1 MKKKLISV
9 ILASALTVGLL
20 SACGSNSAKDND
32 VNSKTDTTETGSNI
46 TKSDTSSAPVSVTL
60 NEVAHSIFYAP
71 MYVAIEN
78 GYFEDEGIELTLV
91 TGFGADKTMTAVI
104 SGEAD
109 IGFMGS
115 EASIYTYN
123 EGANDSVVNF
133 AQLTQRAGN
142 FLVAREEMKD
152 FKWTDLKGKDVLGGR
167 KGDYDFVHPNDHVNF
182 GQSTS
187 DVIQTAGKIAVVKQL
202 KKLQVELKKLYNS
215 YLDKAEEFKNVIKTG
230 RTHLQEALPITLGQ
244 EFYAYASALNRD
256 IKRIDT
262 AIDALLEV
270 NLGGTAI
277 GTGLNANEK
286 YCKKVILH
294 LSKFSG
300 EDVRIA
306 KNLIDATRNLDA
318 FGYAS
323 SMLKLLAIDLSKTA
337 SDLRLMASSGP
348 NGFNEIILPNVQP
361 GSSIMPGKFNP
372 VIPEVVNQVCFY
384 VMGLDVTVTKAI
396 EAGQLELNVFEPL
409 ILMSLFEEITTLRR
423 AARTFNNL
431 AITDLKVN
439 PNLKYHIDNSVFLI
453 TALTPHIGYDTAC
466 SIVNEAMKENK
477 TIKEIVLEKG
487 LLSNSLID
495 EILNNRDIT
504 SSGIAGESILKG
516 TK

>member
-1 MKKKLISV
+1 MRYRIERDSLGERQVPAEAYYGI
-9 ILASALTVGLL
+9 
-20 SACGSNSAKDND
+20 
-32 VNSKTDTTETGSNI
+32 ETLRGKENFEI
-46 TKSDTSSAPVSVTL
+46 TKRGICRQLIKALAIVKKAAAKANIDAGNISEKVGKAIMLACDEILNGRLHGQFVTDLIQGGAGTSINMNA
-60 NEVAHSIFYAP
+60 NEVIANRA
-71 MYVAIEN
+71 N
-78 GYFEDEGIELTLV
+78 EL
-91 TGFGADKTMTAVI
+91 
-104 SGEAD
+104 
-109 IGFMGS
+109 
-115 EASIYTYN
+115 
-123 EGANDSVVNF
+123 
-133 AQLTQRAGN
+133 
-142 FLVAREEMKD
+142 
-152 FKWTDLKGKDVLGGR
+152 LGGR

-215 YLDKAEEFKNVIKTG
+215 YLDKAEEFKDVIKTG

-337 SDLRLMASSGP
+337 SLMASSGP

-384 VMGLDVTVTKAI
+384 VMGLDVTVTKTI

>member
-1 MKKKLISV
+1 MRYRIERDSLGERQVPAEAYYGIE
-9 ILASALTVGLL
+9 ALRGKE
-20 SACGSNSAKDND
+20 NF
-32 VNSKTDTTETGSNI
+32 EI
-46 TKSDTSSAPVSVTL
+46 TKRGICRQLIKALAIVKKAAAKANIDAGNISEKVGKAIMLACDEILNGRLHGQFVTDLIQGGAGTSINMNA
-60 NEVAHSIFYAP
+60 NEVIANRA
-71 MYVAIEN
+71 N
-78 GYFEDEGIELTLV
+78 EL
-91 TGFGADKTMTAVI
+91 
-104 SGEAD
+104 
-109 IGFMGS
+109 
-115 EASIYTYN
+115 
-123 EGANDSVVNF
+123 
-133 AQLTQRAGN
+133 
-142 FLVAREEMKD
+142 
-152 FKWTDLKGKDVLGGR
+152 LGGR

-215 YLDKAEEFKNVIKTG
+215 YLDKAEEFKDVIKTG

>member
-1 MKKKLISV
+1 MRYRIERDSLGERQVPAEAYYGI
-9 ILASALTVGLL
+9 
-20 SACGSNSAKDND
+20 
-32 VNSKTDTTETGSNI
+32 ETLRGKENFEI
-46 TKSDTSSAPVSVTL
+46 TKRGICRQLIKALAIVKKAAAKANIDAGNISEKVGKAIMLACDEILNGRLHGQFVTDLIQGGAGTSINMNA
-60 NEVAHSIFYAP
+60 NEVIANRA
-71 MYVAIEN
+71 N
-78 GYFEDEGIELTLV
+78 EL
-91 TGFGADKTMTAVI
+91 
-104 SGEAD
+104 
-109 IGFMGS
+109 
-115 EASIYTYN
+115 
-123 EGANDSVVNF
+123 
-133 AQLTQRAGN
+133 
-142 FLVAREEMKD
+142 
-152 FKWTDLKGKDVLGGR
+152 LGGR

-215 YLDKAEEFKNVIKTG
+215 YLDKAEEFKDVIKTG

-337 SDLRLMASSGP
+337 SDLRLVASSGP

>member
-1 MKKKLISV
+1 MRYRIERDSLGERQVPAEAYYGI
-9 ILASALTVGLL
+9 
-20 SACGSNSAKDND
+20 
-32 VNSKTDTTETGSNI
+32 ETLRGQENFEI
-46 TKSDTSSAPVSVTL
+46 TKRGICRQLIKALAIVKKAAAKANIDAGNISEKVGKAIMLACDEILNGRLHGQFVTDLIQGGAGTSINMNA
-60 NEVAHSIFYAP
+60 NEVIANRA
-71 MYVAIEN
+71 N
-78 GYFEDEGIELTLV
+78 EL
-91 TGFGADKTMTAVI
+91 
-104 SGEAD
+104 
-109 IGFMGS
+109 
-115 EASIYTYN
+115 
-123 EGANDSVVNF
+123 
-133 AQLTQRAGN
+133 
-142 FLVAREEMKD
+142 
-152 FKWTDLKGKDVLGGR
+152 LGGR

-215 YLDKAEEFKNVIKTG
+215 YLDKAEEFKDVIKTG

>member
-1 MKKKLISV
+1 MRYRIERDSLGERQVPAEAYYGI
-9 ILASALTVGLL
+9 
-20 SACGSNSAKDND
+20 
-32 VNSKTDTTETGSNI
+32 ETLRGKENFEI
-46 TKSDTSSAPVSVTL
+46 TKRGICRQLIKALAIVKKAAAKANIDAENISEKVGKAIMLACDEILNGRLHGQFVTDLIQGGAGTSINMNA
-60 NEVAHSIFYAP
+60 NEVIANRA
-71 MYVAIEN
+71 N
-78 GYFEDEGIELTLV
+78 EL
-91 TGFGADKTMTAVI
+91 
-104 SGEAD
+104 
-109 IGFMGS
+109 
-115 EASIYTYN
+115 
-123 EGANDSVVNF
+123 
-133 AQLTQRAGN
+133 
-142 FLVAREEMKD
+142 
-152 FKWTDLKGKDVLGGR
+152 LGGR

-215 YLDKAEEFKNVIKTG
+215 YLDKAEEFKDVIKTG

-262 AIDALLEV
+262 AIDALLEL

>member
-1 MKKKLISV
+1 MRYRIERDSLGERQVPAEAYYGI
-9 ILASALTVGLL
+9 
-20 SACGSNSAKDND
+20 
-32 VNSKTDTTETGSNI
+32 ETLRGKENFEI
-46 TKSDTSSAPVSVTL
+46 TKRGICRQLIKALAIVKKAAAKANIDAGNISEKVGKAIMLACDEILNGRLHGQFVTDLIQGGAGTSINMNA
-60 NEVAHSIFYAP
+60 NEVIANRA
-71 MYVAIEN
+71 N
-78 GYFEDEGIELTLV
+78 EL
-91 TGFGADKTMTAVI
+91 
-104 SGEAD
+104 
-109 IGFMGS
+109 
-115 EASIYTYN
+115 
-123 EGANDSVVNF
+123 
-133 AQLTQRAGN
+133 
-142 FLVAREEMKD
+142 
-152 FKWTDLKGKDVLGGR
+152 LGGR

-215 YLDKAEEFKNVIKTG
+215 YLDKAEEFKDVIKTG

-439 PNLKYHIDNSVFLI
+439 PNLKYHIDNSVFPI

>member
-1 MKKKLISV
+1 MRYRIERDSLGERQVPAEAYYGI
-9 ILASALTVGLL
+9 
-20 SACGSNSAKDND
+20 
-32 VNSKTDTTETGSNI
+32 ETLRGKENFEI
-46 TKSDTSSAPVSVTL
+46 TKRGICRQLIKALAIVKKAAAKANIDAGNISEKVGKAIMLACDEILNGRLHGQFVTDLIQGGAGTSINMNA
-60 NEVAHSIFYAP
+60 NEVIANRA
-71 MYVAIEN
+71 N
-78 GYFEDEGIELTLV
+78 EL
-91 TGFGADKTMTAVI
+91 
-104 SGEAD
+104 
-109 IGFMGS
+109 
-115 EASIYTYN
+115 
-123 EGANDSVVNF
+123 
-133 AQLTQRAGN
+133 
-142 FLVAREEMKD
+142 
-152 FKWTDLKGKDVLGGR
+152 LGGR

-187 DVIQTAGKIAVVKQL
+187 DVIQTAGKIAAVKQL

-215 YLDKAEEFKNVIKTG
+215 YLDKAEEFKDVIKTG

-270 NLGGTAI
+270 NLDGTAI

>member
-1 MKKKLISV
+1 MRYRIERDSLGERQVPAEAYYGI
-9 ILASALTVGLL
+9 
-20 SACGSNSAKDND
+20 
-32 VNSKTDTTETGSNI
+32 ETLRGKENFEI
-46 TKSDTSSAPVSVTL
+46 TKRGICRQLIKALAIVKKAAAKANIDAGNISEKVGKAIMLACDEILNGRLHGQFVTDLIQGGAGTSINMNA
-60 NEVAHSIFYAP
+60 NEVIANRA
-71 MYVAIEN
+71 N
-78 GYFEDEGIELTLV
+78 EL
-91 TGFGADKTMTAVI
+91 
-104 SGEAD
+104 
-109 IGFMGS
+109 
-115 EASIYTYN
+115 
-123 EGANDSVVNF
+123 
-133 AQLTQRAGN
+133 
-142 FLVAREEMKD
+142 
-152 FKWTDLKGKDVLGGR
+152 LGGR

-215 YLDKAEEFKNVIKTG
+215 YLDKAEEFKDVIKTG

-384 VMGLDVTVTKAI
+384 VMGLDVTVTIAI

>member
-1 MKKKLISV
+1 MRYRIERDSLGERQVPAEAYYGI
-9 ILASALTVGLL
+9 
-20 SACGSNSAKDND
+20 
-32 VNSKTDTTETGSNI
+32 ETLRGKENFEI
-46 TKSDTSSAPVSVTL
+46 TKRGICRQLIKALAIVKKAAAKANIDAGNISEKVGKAIMLACDEILNGRLHGQFVTDLIQGGAGTSINMNA
-60 NEVAHSIFYAP
+60 NEVIANRA
-71 MYVAIEN
+71 N
-78 GYFEDEGIELTLV
+78 EL
-91 TGFGADKTMTAVI
+91 
-104 SGEAD
+104 
-109 IGFMGS
+109 
-115 EASIYTYN
+115 
-123 EGANDSVVNF
+123 
-133 AQLTQRAGN
+133 
-142 FLVAREEMKD
+142 
-152 FKWTDLKGKDVLGGR
+152 LGGR

-215 YLDKAEEFKNVIKTG
+215 YLDKAEEFKDVIKTG
-230 RTHLQEALPITLGQ
+230 RNHLQEALPITLGQ

>member
-1 MKKKLISV
+1 MRYRIERDSLGERQVPAEAYYGI
-9 ILASALTVGLL
+9 
-20 SACGSNSAKDND
+20 
-32 VNSKTDTTETGSNI
+32 ETLRGKENFEI
-46 TKSDTSSAPVSVTL
+46 TKRGICRQLIKALAIVKKAAAKANIDAGNISEKVGKAIMLACDEILNGRLHGQFVTDLIQGGAGTSINMNA
-60 NEVAHSIFYAP
+60 NEVIANRA
-71 MYVAIEN
+71 N
-78 GYFEDEGIELTLV
+78 EL
-91 TGFGADKTMTAVI
+91 
-104 SGEAD
+104 
-109 IGFMGS
+109 
-115 EASIYTYN
+115 
-123 EGANDSVVNF
+123 
-133 AQLTQRAGN
+133 
-142 FLVAREEMKD
+142 
-152 FKWTDLKGKDVLGGR
+152 LGGR

-215 YLDKAEEFKNVIKTG
+215 YLDKAEEFKDVIKTG

-244 EFYAYASALNRD
+244 EFYAYSSALNRD

-337 SDLRLMASSGP
+337 SDLRLMVSSGP

>member
-1 MKKKLISV
+1 MRYRIERDSLGERQVPAEAYYGI
-9 ILASALTVGLL
+9 
-20 SACGSNSAKDND
+20 
-32 VNSKTDTTETGSNI
+32 ETLRGKENFEI
-46 TKSDTSSAPVSVTL
+46 TKRGICRQLIKALAIVKKAAAKANIDAGNISEKVGKAIVLACDEILNGRLHGQFVTDLIQGGAGTSINMNA
-60 NEVAHSIFYAP
+60 NEVIANRA
-71 MYVAIEN
+71 N
-78 GYFEDEGIELTLV
+78 EL
-91 TGFGADKTMTAVI
+91 
-104 SGEAD
+104 
-109 IGFMGS
+109 
-115 EASIYTYN
+115 
-123 EGANDSVVNF
+123 
-133 AQLTQRAGN
+133 
-142 FLVAREEMKD
+142 
-152 FKWTDLKGKDVLGGR
+152 LGGR

>member
-1 MKKKLISV
+1 MRYRIERDSLGERQVPAEAYYGI
-9 ILASALTVGLL
+9 
-20 SACGSNSAKDND
+20 
-32 VNSKTDTTETGSNI
+32 ETLRGKENFEI
-46 TKSDTSSAPVSVTL
+46 TKRGICRQLIKALAIVKKAAAKANIDAGNISEKVGKAIMLACDEILNGRLHGQFVTDLIQGGAGTSINMNA
-60 NEVAHSIFYAP
+60 NEVIANRA
-71 MYVAIEN
+71 N
-78 GYFEDEGIELTLV
+78 EL
-91 TGFGADKTMTAVI
+91 
-104 SGEAD
+104 
-109 IGFMGS
+109 
-115 EASIYTYN
+115 
-123 EGANDSVVNF
+123 
-133 AQLTQRAGN
+133 
-142 FLVAREEMKD
+142 
-152 FKWTDLKGKDVLGGR
+152 LGGR

-215 YLDKAEEFKNVIKTG
+215 YLDKAEEFKDVIKTG

-361 GSSIMPGKFNP
+361 GSSIMPCKFNP

>member
-1 MKKKLISV
+1 MRYRIERDSLGERQVPAEAYYGI
-9 ILASALTVGLL
+9 
-20 SACGSNSAKDND
+20 
-32 VNSKTDTTETGSNI
+32 ETLRGKENFEI
-46 TKSDTSSAPVSVTL
+46 TKRGICRQLIKALAIVKKAAAKANIDAGNISEKVGKAIMLACDEILNGRLHGQFVTDLIQCGAGTSINMNA
-60 NEVAHSIFYAP
+60 NEVIANRA
-71 MYVAIEN
+71 N
-78 GYFEDEGIELTLV
+78 EL
-91 TGFGADKTMTAVI
+91 
-104 SGEAD
+104 
-109 IGFMGS
+109 
-115 EASIYTYN
+115 
-123 EGANDSVVNF
+123 
-133 AQLTQRAGN
+133 
-142 FLVAREEMKD
+142 
-152 FKWTDLKGKDVLGGR
+152 LGGR

-215 YLDKAEEFKNVIKTG
+215 YLDKAEEFKDVIKTG

-423 AARTFNNL
+423 AARTFNKL

>member
-1 MKKKLISV
+1 MRYRIERDSLGERQVPAEAYYGI
-9 ILASALTVGLL
+9 
-20 SACGSNSAKDND
+20 
-32 VNSKTDTTETGSNI
+32 ETLRGKENFEI
-46 TKSDTSSAPVSVTL
+46 TKRGICRQLIKALAIVKKAAAKANIDAGNISEKVGKAIMLACDEILNGRLHGQFVTDLIQGGAGTSINMNA
-60 NEVAHSIFYAP
+60 NEVIANRA
-71 MYVAIEN
+71 N
-78 GYFEDEGIELTLV
+78 EL
-91 TGFGADKTMTAVI
+91 
-104 SGEAD
+104 
-109 IGFMGS
+109 
-115 EASIYTYN
+115 
-123 EGANDSVVNF
+123 
-133 AQLTQRAGN
+133 
-142 FLVAREEMKD
+142 
-152 FKWTDLKGKDVLGGR
+152 LGGR

-215 YLDKAEEFKNVIKTG
+215 YLDKAEEFKDVIKTG

-318 FGYAS
+318 SGYAS

>member
-1 MKKKLISV
+1 MRYRIERDSLGERQVPAEAYYGI
-9 ILASALTVGLL
+9 
-20 SACGSNSAKDND
+20 
-32 VNSKTDTTETGSNI
+32 ETLRGKENFEI
-46 TKSDTSSAPVSVTL
+46 TKRGICRQLIKALAIVKKAAAKANIDAGNISEKVGKAIMLACDEILNGRLHGQFVTDLIQGGAGTSINMNA
-60 NEVAHSIFYAP
+60 NEVIANRA
-71 MYVAIEN
+71 N
-78 GYFEDEGIELTLV
+78 EL
-91 TGFGADKTMTAVI
+91 
-104 SGEAD
+104 
-109 IGFMGS
+109 
-115 EASIYTYN
+115 
-123 EGANDSVVNF
+123 
-133 AQLTQRAGN
+133 
-142 FLVAREEMKD
+142 
-152 FKWTDLKGKDVLGGR
+152 LGGR

-215 YLDKAEEFKNVIKTG
+215 YLDKAEEFKDVIKTG

-516 TK
+516 TKY

>member
-1 MKKKLISV
+1 MRYRIERDSLGERQVPAEAYYGI
-9 ILASALTVGLL
+9 
-20 SACGSNSAKDND
+20 
-32 VNSKTDTTETGSNI
+32 ETLRGKENFEI
-46 TKSDTSSAPVSVTL
+46 TKRGICRQLIKAL
-60 NEVAHSIFYAP
+60 
-71 MYVAIEN
+71 AI
-78 GYFEDEGIELTLV
+78 V
-91 TGFGADKTMTAVI
+91 KKAAAK
-104 SGEAD
+104 
-109 IGFMGS
+109 
-115 EASIYTYN
+115 
-123 EGANDSVVNF
+123 ANID
-133 AQLTQRAGN
+133 AGN
-142 FLVAREEMKD
+142 ISEKVGKAIMLACDEILNGRLHGQFV
-152 FKWTDLKGKDVLGGR
+152 TDLIQGGAGTSINMNANEIIANRANELLGGR

>member
-1 MKKKLISV
+1 MRYRIERDSLGERQVPAEAYYGI
-9 ILASALTVGLL
+9 
-20 SACGSNSAKDND
+20 
-32 VNSKTDTTETGSNI
+32 ETLRGKENFEI
-46 TKSDTSSAPVSVTL
+46 TKRGICRQLIKALAIVKKATAKANIDAGNISEKVGKAIMLACDEILNGRLHGQFVTDLIQGGAGTSINMNA
-60 NEVAHSIFYAP
+60 NEVIANRA
-71 MYVAIEN
+71 N
-78 GYFEDEGIELTLV
+78 EL
-91 TGFGADKTMTAVI
+91 
-104 SGEAD
+104 
-109 IGFMGS
+109 
-115 EASIYTYN
+115 
-123 EGANDSVVNF
+123 
-133 AQLTQRAGN
+133 
-142 FLVAREEMKD
+142 
-152 FKWTDLKGKDVLGGR
+152 LGGR

-215 YLDKAEEFKNVIKTG
+215 YLDKAEEFKDVIKTG

-384 VMGLDVTVTKAI
+384 VMGLDVTVTKVI

>member
-1 MKKKLISV
+1 MRYRIERDSLGERQVPAEAYYGI
-9 ILASALTVGLL
+9 
-20 SACGSNSAKDND
+20 
-32 VNSKTDTTETGSNI
+32 ETLRGKENFEI
-46 TKSDTSSAPVSVTL
+46 TKRGICRQLIKALAIVKKAAAKANIDAGNISEKVGKAIMLACDEILNGRLHGQFVTDLIQGGAGTSINMNA
-60 NEVAHSIFYAP
+60 NEVIANRA
-71 MYVAIEN
+71 N
-78 GYFEDEGIELTLV
+78 EL
-91 TGFGADKTMTAVI
+91 
-104 SGEAD
+104 
-109 IGFMGS
+109 
-115 EASIYTYN
+115 
-123 EGANDSVVNF
+123 
-133 AQLTQRAGN
+133 
-142 FLVAREEMKD
+142 
-152 FKWTDLKGKDVLGGR
+152 LGGR

-215 YLDKAEEFKNVIKTG
+215 YLDKAEEFKDVIKTG

-294 LSKFSG
+294 LSEFSG

>member
-1 MKKKLISV
+1 MRYRIERDSLGERQVPAEAYYGI
-9 ILASALTVGLL
+9 
-20 SACGSNSAKDND
+20 
-32 VNSKTDTTETGSNI
+32 ETLRGKENFEI
-46 TKSDTSSAPVSVTL
+46 TKRGICRQLIKALAIVKKAAAKANIDAGNISEKVGKAIMLACDEILNGRLHGQFVTDLIQGGAGTSINMNA
-60 NEVAHSIFYAP
+60 NEVIANRA
-71 MYVAIEN
+71 N
-78 GYFEDEGIELTLV
+78 EL
-91 TGFGADKTMTAVI
+91 
-104 SGEAD
+104 
-109 IGFMGS
+109 
-115 EASIYTYN
+115 
-123 EGANDSVVNF
+123 
-133 AQLTQRAGN
+133 
-142 FLVAREEMKD
+142 
-152 FKWTDLKGKDVLGGR
+152 LGGR

-215 YLDKAEEFKNVIKTG
+215 YLDKAEEFKDVIKTG

-396 EAGQLELNVFEPL
+396 EAGQLELNVFELL

>member
-1 MKKKLISV
+1 MRYRIERDSLGERQVPAEAYYGI
-9 ILASALTVGLL
+9 
-20 SACGSNSAKDND
+20 
-32 VNSKTDTTETGSNI
+32 ETLRGKENFEI
-46 TKSDTSSAPVSVTL
+46 TKRGICRQLIKALAIVKKAAAKANIDAGNISEKVGKAIMLACDEILNGRLHGQFVTDLIQGGAGTSINMNA
-60 NEVAHSIFYAP
+60 NEVIANRA
-71 MYVAIEN
+71 N
-78 GYFEDEGIELTLV
+78 EL
-91 TGFGADKTMTAVI
+91 
-104 SGEAD
+104 
-109 IGFMGS
+109 
-115 EASIYTYN
+115 
-123 EGANDSVVNF
+123 
-133 AQLTQRAGN
+133 
-142 FLVAREEMKD
+142 
-152 FKWTDLKGKDVLGGR
+152 LGGR

-215 YLDKAEEFKNVIKTG
+215 YLDKAEEFKDVIKTG

-300 EDVRIA
+300 EDVRNA

>member
-1 MKKKLISV
+1 MRYRIERDSLGERQVPAEAYYGI
-9 ILASALTVGLL
+9 
-20 SACGSNSAKDND
+20 
-32 VNSKTDTTETGSNI
+32 ETLRGKENFEI
-46 TKSDTSSAPVSVTL
+46 TKRGICRQLIKALAIVKKAAAKANIDAGNISEKVGKAIMLACDEILNGRLHGQFVTDLIQGGAGTSINMNA
-60 NEVAHSIFYAP
+60 NEVIANRA
-71 MYVAIEN
+71 N
-78 GYFEDEGIELTLV
+78 EL
-91 TGFGADKTMTAVI
+91 
-104 SGEAD
+104 
-109 IGFMGS
+109 
-115 EASIYTYN
+115 
-123 EGANDSVVNF
+123 
-133 AQLTQRAGN
+133 
-142 FLVAREEMKD
+142 
-152 FKWTDLKGKDVLGGR
+152 LGGR

-215 YLDKAEEFKNVIKTG
+215 YLDKVEEFKDVIKTG

>member
-1 MKKKLISV
+1 MRYRIERDSLGERQVPAEAYYGI
-9 ILASALTVGLL
+9 
-20 SACGSNSAKDND
+20 
-32 VNSKTDTTETGSNI
+32 ETLRGKENFEI
-46 TKSDTSSAPVSVTL
+46 TKRGICRQLIKALAIVKKAAAKANIDAGNISEKVGKAIMLACDEILNGRLHGQFVTDLIQGGAGTSINMNA
-60 NEVAHSIFYAP
+60 NEVIANRA
-71 MYVAIEN
+71 N
-78 GYFEDEGIELTLV
+78 EL
-91 TGFGADKTMTAVI
+91 
-104 SGEAD
+104 
-109 IGFMGS
+109 
-115 EASIYTYN
+115 
-123 EGANDSVVNF
+123 
-133 AQLTQRAGN
+133 
-142 FLVAREEMKD
+142 
-152 FKWTDLKGKDVLGGR
+152 LGGR

-215 YLDKAEEFKNVIKTG
+215 YLDKAEEFKDVIKTG

-466 SIVNEAMKENK
+466 SIV
-477 TIKEIVLEKG
+477 
-487 LLSNSLID
+487 SLID

>member
-1 MKKKLISV
+1 MRYRIERDSLGERQVPAEAYYGI
-9 ILASALTVGLL
+9 
-20 SACGSNSAKDND
+20 
-32 VNSKTDTTETGSNI
+32 ETLRGKENFEI
-46 TKSDTSSAPVSVTL
+46 TKRGICRQLIKALAIVKKAAAKANIDAGNISEKVGKSIMLACDEILNGRLHGQFVTDLIQGGAGTSINMNA
-60 NEVAHSIFYAP
+60 NEVIANRA
-71 MYVAIEN
+71 N
-78 GYFEDEGIELTLV
+78 EL
-91 TGFGADKTMTAVI
+91 
-104 SGEAD
+104 
-109 IGFMGS
+109 
-115 EASIYTYN
+115 
-123 EGANDSVVNF
+123 
-133 AQLTQRAGN
+133 
-142 FLVAREEMKD
+142 
-152 FKWTDLKGKDVLGGR
+152 LGGR

-215 YLDKAEEFKNVIKTG
+215 YLDKAEEFKDVIKTG

>member
-1 MKKKLISV
+1 MRYRIERDSLGERQVPAEAYYGI
-9 ILASALTVGLL
+9 
-20 SACGSNSAKDND
+20 
-32 VNSKTDTTETGSNI
+32 ETLRGKENFEI
-46 TKSDTSSAPVSVTL
+46 TKRGICRQLIKALAIVKKAATKANIDAGNISEKVGKAIMLACDEILNGRLHGQFVTDLIQGGAGTSINMNA
-60 NEVAHSIFYAP
+60 NEVIANRA
-71 MYVAIEN
+71 N
-78 GYFEDEGIELTLV
+78 EL
-91 TGFGADKTMTAVI
+91 
-104 SGEAD
+104 
-109 IGFMGS
+109 
-115 EASIYTYN
+115 
-123 EGANDSVVNF
+123 
-133 AQLTQRAGN
+133 
-142 FLVAREEMKD
+142 
-152 FKWTDLKGKDVLGGR
+152 LGGR

-215 YLDKAEEFKNVIKTG
+215 YLDKAEEFKDVIKTG

>member
-1 MKKKLISV
+1 MRYRIERDSLGERQVPAEAYYGI
-9 ILASALTVGLL
+9 
-20 SACGSNSAKDND
+20 
-32 VNSKTDTTETGSNI
+32 ETLRGKENFEI
-46 TKSDTSSAPVSVTL
+46 TKRGICRQLIKALAIVKKAAAKANIDAGNISEKVGKAIMLACDEILNGRLHGQFVTDLIQGGAGTSINMNA
-60 NEVAHSIFYAP
+60 NEVIANRA
-71 MYVAIEN
+71 N
-78 GYFEDEGIELTLV
+78 EL
-91 TGFGADKTMTAVI
+91 
-104 SGEAD
+104 
-109 IGFMGS
+109 
-115 EASIYTYN
+115 
-123 EGANDSVVNF
+123 
-133 AQLTQRAGN
+133 
-142 FLVAREEMKD
+142 
-152 FKWTDLKGKDVLGGR
+152 LGGR

-215 YLDKAEEFKNVIKTG
+215 YLDKAEEFKDVIKTG

-504 SSGIAGESILKG
+504 SFGIAGESILKG

>member
-1 MKKKLISV
+1 MRYRIERDSLGECQVPAEAYYGI
-9 ILASALTVGLL
+9 
-20 SACGSNSAKDND
+20 
-32 VNSKTDTTETGSNI
+32 ETLRGKENFEI
-46 TKSDTSSAPVSVTL
+46 TKRGICRQLIKALAIVKKAAAKANIDAGNISEKVGKAIMLACDEILNGRLHGQFVTDLIQGGAGTSINMNA
-60 NEVAHSIFYAP
+60 NEVIANRA
-71 MYVAIEN
+71 N
-78 GYFEDEGIELTLV
+78 EL
-91 TGFGADKTMTAVI
+91 
-104 SGEAD
+104 
-109 IGFMGS
+109 
-115 EASIYTYN
+115 
-123 EGANDSVVNF
+123 
-133 AQLTQRAGN
+133 
-142 FLVAREEMKD
+142 
-152 FKWTDLKGKDVLGGR
+152 LGGR

-215 YLDKAEEFKNVIKTG
+215 YLDKAEEFKDVIKTG

>member
-1 MKKKLISV
+1 MRYRIERDSLGERQVPAEAYYGI
-9 ILASALTVGLL
+9 
-20 SACGSNSAKDND
+20 
-32 VNSKTDTTETGSNI
+32 ETLRGKENFEI
-46 TKSDTSSAPVSVTL
+46 TKRGICRQLIKALAIVKRAAAKANIDAGNISEKVGKAIMLACDEILNGRLHGQFVTDLIQGGAGTSINMNA
-60 NEVAHSIFYAP
+60 NEVIANRA
-71 MYVAIEN
+71 N
-78 GYFEDEGIELTLV
+78 EL
-91 TGFGADKTMTAVI
+91 
-104 SGEAD
+104 
-109 IGFMGS
+109 
-115 EASIYTYN
+115 
-123 EGANDSVVNF
+123 
-133 AQLTQRAGN
+133 
-142 FLVAREEMKD
+142 
-152 FKWTDLKGKDVLGGR
+152 LGGR

-215 YLDKAEEFKNVIKTG
+215 YLDKAEEFKDVIKTG

>member
-1 MKKKLISV
+1 MRYRIERDSLGERQVPAEAYYGI
-9 ILASALTVGLL
+9 
-20 SACGSNSAKDND
+20 
-32 VNSKTDTTETGSNI
+32 ETLRGKENFEI
-46 TKSDTSSAPVSVTL
+46 TKRGICRQLIKALAIVKKAAAKANIDAGNISEKVGKAIMLACDEILNGRLHGQFVTDLIQGGAGTSINMNA
-60 NEVAHSIFYAP
+60 NEVIANRA
-71 MYVAIEN
+71 N
-78 GYFEDEGIELTLV
+78 EL
-91 TGFGADKTMTAVI
+91 
-104 SGEAD
+104 
-109 IGFMGS
+109 
-115 EASIYTYN
+115 
-123 EGANDSVVNF
+123 
-133 AQLTQRAGN
+133 
-142 FLVAREEMKD
+142 
-152 FKWTDLKGKDVLGGR
+152 LGGR

-215 YLDKAEEFKNVIKTG
+215 YLDKAEEFKDVIKTG

-409 ILMSLFEEITTLRR
+409 ILMTLFEEITTLRR

>member
-1 MKKKLISV
+1 MRYRIERDSLGERQVPAEAYYGI
-9 ILASALTVGLL
+9 
-20 SACGSNSAKDND
+20 
-32 VNSKTDTTETGSNI
+32 ETLRGKENFEI
-46 TKSDTSSAPVSVTL
+46 TKRGICRQLIKALAIVKKAAAKANIDAGNISEKVGKAIMLACDEILNGRLHGQFVTDLIQGGAGTSINMNA
-60 NEVAHSIFYAP
+60 NEVIANRA
-71 MYVAIEN
+71 N
-78 GYFEDEGIELTLV
+78 EL
-91 TGFGADKTMTAVI
+91 
-104 SGEAD
+104 
-109 IGFMGS
+109 
-115 EASIYTYN
+115 
-123 EGANDSVVNF
+123 
-133 AQLTQRAGN
+133 
-142 FLVAREEMKD
+142 
-152 FKWTDLKGKDVLGGR
+152 LGGR

-384 VMGLDVTVTKAI
+384 VMGLDVTVAKAI

-487 LLSNSLID
+487 LLSDSLID

>member
-1 MKKKLISV
+1 MRYRIERDSLGERQVPAEAYYGI
-9 ILASALTVGLL
+9 
-20 SACGSNSAKDND
+20 
-32 VNSKTDTTETGSNI
+32 ETLRGKENFEI
-46 TKSDTSSAPVSVTL
+46 TKRGICRQLIKALAIVKKAAAKANIDAGNISEKVGKAIMLACDEILNGRLHGQFVTDLIQGGAGTSINMNA
-60 NEVAHSIFYAP
+60 NEVIANRA
-71 MYVAIEN
+71 N
-78 GYFEDEGIELTLV
+78 EL
-91 TGFGADKTMTAVI
+91 
-104 SGEAD
+104 
-109 IGFMGS
+109 
-115 EASIYTYN
+115 
-123 EGANDSVVNF
+123 
-133 AQLTQRAGN
+133 
-142 FLVAREEMKD
+142 
-152 FKWTDLKGKDVLGGR
+152 LGGR

-439 PNLKYHIDNSVFLI
+439 PNLKYHIDTSVFLI

>member
-1 MKKKLISV
+1 MRYRIERDSLGERQVPAEAYYGI
-9 ILASALTVGLL
+9 
-20 SACGSNSAKDND
+20 
-32 VNSKTDTTETGSNI
+32 ETLRGKENFEI
-46 TKSDTSSAPVSVTL
+46 TKRGICRQLIKALAIVKKAAAKANIDAGNISEKVGKAIMLACDEILNGRLHGQFVTDLIQGGAGTSINMNA
-60 NEVAHSIFYAP
+60 NEVIANRA
-71 MYVAIEN
+71 N
-78 GYFEDEGIELTLV
+78 EL
-91 TGFGADKTMTAVI
+91 
-104 SGEAD
+104 
-109 IGFMGS
+109 
-115 EASIYTYN
+115 
-123 EGANDSVVNF
+123 
-133 AQLTQRAGN
+133 
-142 FLVAREEMKD
+142 
-152 FKWTDLKGKDVLGGR
+152 LGGR

-215 YLDKAEEFKNVIKTG
+215 YLDKAEEFKDVIKTG

-384 VMGLDVTVTKAI
+384 VMGLDVTVTKTI

>member
-1 MKKKLISV
+1 MRNRIERDSLGERQVPAEAYYGI
-9 ILASALTVGLL
+9 
-20 SACGSNSAKDND
+20 
-32 VNSKTDTTETGSNI
+32 ETLRGKENFEI
-46 TKSDTSSAPVSVTL
+46 TKRGICRQLIKALAIVKKAAAKANIDAGNISEKVGKAIMLACDEILNGRLHGQFVTDLIQGGAGTSINMNA
-60 NEVAHSIFYAP
+60 NEVIANRA
-71 MYVAIEN
+71 N
-78 GYFEDEGIELTLV
+78 EL
-91 TGFGADKTMTAVI
+91 
-104 SGEAD
+104 
-109 IGFMGS
+109 
-115 EASIYTYN
+115 
-123 EGANDSVVNF
+123 
-133 AQLTQRAGN
+133 
-142 FLVAREEMKD
+142 
-152 FKWTDLKGKDVLGGR
+152 LGGR

-215 YLDKAEEFKNVIKTG
+215 YLDKAEEFKDVIKTG

-431 AITDLKVN
+431 AITYLKVN

>member
-1 MKKKLISV
+1 MRYRIERDSLGERQVPAEAYYGI
-9 ILASALTVGLL
+9 
-20 SACGSNSAKDND
+20 
-32 VNSKTDTTETGSNI
+32 ETLRGKENFEI
-46 TKSDTSSAPVSVTL
+46 TKRGICRQLIKALAIVKKAAAKANIDAGNISEKVGKAIMLACDEILNGRLHGQFVTDLIQGGAGTSINMNA
-60 NEVAHSIFYAP
+60 NEVIANRA
-71 MYVAIEN
+71 N
-78 GYFEDEGIELTLV
+78 EL
-91 TGFGADKTMTAVI
+91 
-104 SGEAD
+104 
-109 IGFMGS
+109 
-115 EASIYTYN
+115 
-123 EGANDSVVNF
+123 
-133 AQLTQRAGN
+133 
-142 FLVAREEMKD
+142 
-152 FKWTDLKGKDVLGGR
+152 LGGR

-215 YLDKAEEFKNVIKTG
+215 YLDKAEEFKDVIKTG

-453 TALTPHIGYDTAC
+453 TALTHHIGYDTAC

>member
-1 MKKKLISV
+1 MRYRIERDSLGERQVPAEAYYGI
-9 ILASALTVGLL
+9 
-20 SACGSNSAKDND
+20 
-32 VNSKTDTTETGSNI
+32 ETLRGKENFEI
-46 TKSDTSSAPVSVTL
+46 TKRGICRQLIKALAIVKKAAAKANIDAGNISEKVGKAIMLACDEILNGRLHGQFVTDLIQGGAGTSINMNA
-60 NEVAHSIFYAP
+60 NEVIANRA
-71 MYVAIEN
+71 N
-78 GYFEDEGIELTLV
+78 EL
-91 TGFGADKTMTAVI
+91 
-104 SGEAD
+104 
-109 IGFMGS
+109 
-115 EASIYTYN
+115 
-123 EGANDSVVNF
+123 
-133 AQLTQRAGN
+133 
-142 FLVAREEMKD
+142 
-152 FKWTDLKGKDVLGGR
+152 LGGR

-431 AITDLKVN
+431 ATTDLKVN

>member
-1 MKKKLISV
+1 MRYRIERDSLGERQVPAEAYYGI
-9 ILASALTVGLL
+9 
-20 SACGSNSAKDND
+20 
-32 VNSKTDTTETGSNI
+32 ETLRGKENFEI
-46 TKSDTSSAPVSVTL
+46 TKRGICRQLIKALAIVKKAAAKANIDARNISEKVGKAIMLACDEILNGRLHGQFVTDLIQGGAGTSINMNA
-60 NEVAHSIFYAP
+60 NEVIANRA
-71 MYVAIEN
+71 N
-78 GYFEDEGIELTLV
+78 EL
-91 TGFGADKTMTAVI
+91 
-104 SGEAD
+104 
-109 IGFMGS
+109 
-115 EASIYTYN
+115 
-123 EGANDSVVNF
+123 
-133 AQLTQRAGN
+133 
-142 FLVAREEMKD
+142 
-152 FKWTDLKGKDVLGGR
+152 LGGR

>member
-1 MKKKLISV
+1 MRYRIERDSLGERQVPAEAYYGI
-9 ILASALTVGLL
+9 
-20 SACGSNSAKDND
+20 
-32 VNSKTDTTETGSNI
+32 ETLRGKENFEI
-46 TKSDTSSAPVSVTL
+46 TKRGICRQLIKALAIVKKAAAKANIDAGNISEKVGKAIMLACDEILNGRLHGQFVTDLIQGGAGTSINMNA
-60 NEVAHSIFYAP
+60 NEVIANRA
-71 MYVAIEN
+71 N
-78 GYFEDEGIELTLV
+78 EL
-91 TGFGADKTMTAVI
+91 
-104 SGEAD
+104 
-109 IGFMGS
+109 
-115 EASIYTYN
+115 
-123 EGANDSVVNF
+123 
-133 AQLTQRAGN
+133 
-142 FLVAREEMKD
+142 
-152 FKWTDLKGKDVLGGR
+152 LGGR

-215 YLDKAEEFKNVIKTG
+215 YLDKAEEFKDVIKTG

-372 VIPEVVNQVCFY
+372 VIPEVVNQVCLY

>member
-1 MKKKLISV
+1 MRYRIERDSLGERQVPAEAYYGI
-9 ILASALTVGLL
+9 
-20 SACGSNSAKDND
+20 
-32 VNSKTDTTETGSNI
+32 ETLRGKENFEI
-46 TKSDTSSAPVSVTL
+46 TKRGICRQLIKALAIVKKAAAKANIDAGNISEKVGKAIMLACDEILNGRLHGQFVTDLIQGGAGTSINMNA
-60 NEVAHSIFYAP
+60 NEVIANRA
-71 MYVAIEN
+71 N
-78 GYFEDEGIELTLV
+78 EL
-91 TGFGADKTMTAVI
+91 
-104 SGEAD
+104 
-109 IGFMGS
+109 
-115 EASIYTYN
+115 
-123 EGANDSVVNF
+123 
-133 AQLTQRAGN
+133 
-142 FLVAREEMKD
+142 
-152 FKWTDLKGKDVLGGR
+152 LGGR

-187 DVIQTAGKIAVVKQL
+187 DVIQTAGKIAVVK
-202 KKLQVELKKLYNS
+202 KLYNS
-215 YLDKAEEFKNVIKTG
+215 YLDKAEEFKDVIKTG